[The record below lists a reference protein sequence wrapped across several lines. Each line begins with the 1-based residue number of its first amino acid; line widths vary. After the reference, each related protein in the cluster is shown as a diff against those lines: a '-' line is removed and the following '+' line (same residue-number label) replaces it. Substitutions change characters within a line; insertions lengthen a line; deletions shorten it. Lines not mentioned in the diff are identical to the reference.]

1 MAAIDQATEQ
11 RIAERRA
18 KQRHLQNPPFLIHTE
33 DGRLYPHTKLSATNP
48 KYRPYHGDPKATLD
62 DRMRY
67 LKGLAGKRQVVFSEP
82 DEPFDIGTADADS
95 LVMFAMDQYGV
106 GLDPAKPLAELRR
119 KVADLAKADLVKAEP
134 ANKLQAPPERPMGLG
149 GGEPFD
155 A

>member
-1 MAAIDQATEQ
+1 MAIDQATEQ

-18 KQRHLQNPPFLIHTE
+18 KQRHLSNPPFLIHIE
-33 DGRLYPHTKLSATNP
+33 DGRLYPHTKLSAANP
-48 KYRPYHGDPKATLD
+48 RYRPYHGDPKASLD

-67 LKGLAGKRQVVFSEP
+67 LQGLGGKRQVVFSEV
-82 DEPFDIGTADADS
+82 DEPFDIGKADVDE

-106 GLDPAKPLAELRR
+106 ALDPAKPLNELRK
-119 KVADLAKADLVKAEP
+119 KVADLAKSDMVKAEP
-134 ANKLQAPPERPMGLG
+134 ANKLGHAPARPPGL